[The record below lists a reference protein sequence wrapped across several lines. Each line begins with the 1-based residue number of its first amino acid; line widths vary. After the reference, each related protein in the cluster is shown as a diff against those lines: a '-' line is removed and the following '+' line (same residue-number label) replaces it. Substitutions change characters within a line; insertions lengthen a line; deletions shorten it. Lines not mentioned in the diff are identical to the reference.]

1 MLFHDALPVPA
12 SQPSFIMQFRS
23 EVESVF
29 YRNSG
34 SPPIHT
40 NVPYLV
46 VDNFPLLG
54 LFTSLRFLEWAG
66 GNPEGVIS
74 LPTGKTPEY
83 FIKWTIHLLEN
94 WESRKVKTLRS
105 KYGIGEMGKP
115 ALNGLRFV
123 QMDEFYPISSRQH
136 NSFCNYVKKYYIE
149 GFGLD
154 PARALLINSDQIPL
168 AEGRHFT
175 EIFPGNRVDLSLRYR
190 EPGSQFER
198 LQQASI
204 FSIDNWCILYEQEI
218 REHGGIGFFL
228 GGIGP
233 DGHIAFNVRGSDHHS
248 TTRLTETNFETQAV
262 AASDLGGIEISRNR
276 LVITIGLE
284 TITRNRD
291 AVAIIFA
298 AGEAK
303 APMVRDALEREPSNL
318 YPASAL
324 SALENARFYLTG
336 GASSQLQSSV
346 DAYYSRGEWT
356 QEKTDRAVI
365 DLCVKLAK
373 YGHHLTTDDLKADR
387 YCRMIPGLDEKTVPG
402 VIESVKGRF
411 HKGMCAESNQ
421 VYYHTGPHHDDIML
435 GILPHIHRL
444 MRNET
449 NQNFFSV
456 LTSGFTAV
464 TNKFIIE
471 ALEDT
476 RHFLDTGLIQM
487 TRYPDFFET
496 GYRYKRDKDVN
507 HYLLKVAS
515 GEEHELRRGLA
526 HRLVRDIVGLY
537 GVKDV
542 DQLRDE
548 INNILIILKKSYDGE
563 INLPDIQK
571 LKGMVREFEEEL
583 VWACFGIQTKNVHH
597 MRLGFYTGDV
607 FTEQPTRERDVEPIL
622 EQLRAINPTVVSLA
636 FDPEG
641 SGPDTH
647 YKVLQVIAEALRMWS
662 KEKDLSHLRIWGY
675 RNVWYRFHP
684 AEANRIVPVSLNAMG
699 VMDNAFTNSYL
710 SQVDASFPSYQHDG
724 KFSQLAIRIWVEQLK
739 MLQLLLGKNYFYQHE
754 SPRVR
759 TTHGLLFYKEMT
771 LEGFLGH
778 ARELEK
784 SMEGVVL

>member
-1 MLFHDALPVPA
+1 
-12 SQPSFIMQFRS
+12 
-23 EVESVF
+23 
-29 YRNSG
+29 
-34 SPPIHT
+34 
-40 NVPYLV
+40 
-46 VDNFPLLG
+46 LLG
-54 LFTSLRFLEWAG
+54 LFAALRFLEWARE
-66 GNPEGVIS
+66 NPEGTIS

-83 FIKWTIHLLEN
+83 FIKWTAYLLEN
-94 WESRKVKTLRS
+94 WETKKVKDLRI
-105 KYGIGEMGKP
+105 KYGIGKMGKP
-115 ALNGLRFV
+115 SLKQLQFI
-123 QMDEFYPISSRQH
+123 QIDEFYPISSRQH
-136 NSFCNYVKKYYIE
+136 NSFCNYVKKYYIG

-154 PARALLINSDQIPL
+154 PKRALLINSDEIEM

-175 EIFPGNRVDLSLRYR
+175 EVFPDNRVDLSLRYQ
-190 EPGSQFER
+190 EPKSQFEK

-204 FSIDNWCILYEQEI
+204 FAIDNWCIDYEQEI
-218 REHGGIGFFL
+218 RKRGGIGFFL

-233 DGHIAFNVRGSDHHS
+233 DGHIAFNVRGSDHYS

-262 AASDLGGIEISRNR
+262 AASDLGGIEVSRNR
-276 LVITIGLE
+276 LVITVGLE
-284 TITRNRD
+284 TITYNPET
-291 AVAIIFA
+291 VAIIFA

-303 APMVRDALEREPSNL
+303 APMVRDALEKEPSNL
-318 YPASAL
+318 YPASVL
-324 SALENARFYLTG
+324 TKLDHARFFLTSG
-336 GASSQLQSSV
+336 AASSLQSSV
-346 DAYYSRGEWT
+346 EAYYRQGEWT

-365 DLCVKLAK
+365 DLCVKLDK
-373 YGHHLTTDDLKADR
+373 YGHHLTMNDLKEDR
-387 YCRMIPGLDEKTVPG
+387 YCRMISGLNEKTVPS
-402 VIESVKGRF
+402 VIESAIDRF
-411 HKGMCAESNQ
+411 EKGMFPEKNQ

-435 GILPHIHRL
+435 GLLPHIHRL

-449 NQNFFSV
+449 NSNFFSI

-464 TNKFIIE
+464 TNEFIID

-476 RHFLDTGLIQM
+476 KHFLDVGLIQM

-515 GEEHELRRGLA
+515 GEDYELRRGLA

-537 GVKDV
+537 GVKSV

-548 INNILIILKKSYDGE
+548 INNILMILKKSYDGE

-583 VWACFGIQTKNVHH
+583 VWAYFGIIGKNIHH
-597 MRLGFYTGDV
+597 LRLGFYTGDI
-607 FTEQPTRERDVEPIL
+607 FTEQPQRDRDVQPIL
-622 EQLRAINPTVVSLA
+622 EKLREIDPTVVSLA

-662 KEKDLSHLRIWGY
+662 REKDLSGLRIWGY

-699 VMDNAFTNSYL
+699 VMNNAFTNCYL
-710 SQVDASFPSYQHDG
+710 SQVDAPFPSYQHDG
-724 KFSQLAIRIWVEQLK
+724 KFSELTKRIWVEQLK
-739 MLQLLLGKNYFYQHE
+739 TMQLLLGKDYFYQHQ

-771 LEGFLGH
+771 LEEFLGH